1 MRMWLAATA
10 VVVLAA
16 LLTATPGAAQTP
28 QVRFAAGTDC
38 ARNVNCIPGF
48 KRVYGIDP
56 TSVFTPRRVAVV
68 FPIARAR

>member
-1 MRMWLAATA
+1 ML
-10 VVVLAA
+10 
-16 LLTATPGAAQTP
+16 
-28 QVRFAAGTDC
+28 
-38 ARNVNCIPGF
+38 VNCILGF